1 MDEKTFEELYE
12 EHSAGLFGFLAYRT
26 GDPVL
31 AEDLLADTFE
41 RALTAR
47 RPFDVR
53 RGKAKTWLYSIALN
67 LLRDSARRSAAEHR
81 ALEQVSFEAANGN
94 GNGNGSSPHERIEAR
109 QVIMSALE
117 AVGDDEREALALRY
131 GADLSLAEIGKVIGK
146 PRSTVEGRIYRG
158 LKHLRLELT
167 GGGETPAEAR
177 ESRAASDVG

>member
-1 MDEKTFEELYE
+1 MRFQLMDGKKFEVLYE
-12 EHSAGLFGFLAYRT
+12 EHAPGLFGFLAYRT
-26 GDPVL
+26 GDHAL

-81 ALEQVSFEAANGN
+81 ALEQVTLQAGN
-94 GNGNGSSPHERIEAR
+94 GNGHLAHDQLEAR
-109 QVIMSALE
+109 QVVMAGLE
-117 AVGDDEREALALRY
+117 TLGGDEREALALRY
-131 GADLSLAEIGKVIGK
+131 GADLSLADIGKVIGK

-158 LKHLRLELT
+158 LKHLRLELA
-167 GGGETPAEAR
+167 GEREPAVEAEA
-177 ESRAASDVG
+177 AHG

>member
-12 EHSAGLFGFLAYRT
+12 EHSPGLFGFLAYRT

-67 LLRDSARRSAAEHR
+67 LLRDSARRSAAEQR
-81 ALEQVSFEAANGN
+81 AFEHARFEAANGN
-94 GNGNGSSPHERIEAR
+94 GNGNGVSPHERIEAR

-117 AVGDDEREALALRY
+117 TVGDDEREALALRY
-131 GADLSLAEIGKVIGK
+131 GADLSLAEIAKVIGT

-167 GGGETPAEAR
+167 GER
-177 ESRAASDVG
+177 ERAASPAPPRTLDQA